1 MSSDNWILSIKHL
14 IWSRVLQECFLED
27 GADENEQAAS
37 DKKSSKDKKSAIGQV
52 NSEANLMF
60 KLSHKVPY
68 KTVFKGKFLYYYFR
82 SLRIIGIIL

>member
-1 MSSDNWILSIKHL
+1 VDHALSIKHL

-27 GADENEQAAS
+27 GADEKEQATS
-37 DKKSSKDKKSAIGQV
+37 EKKSSKDKKSANGQV

-68 KTVFKGKFLYYYFR
+68 KTVFKGNFY
-82 SLRIIGIIL
+82 IILFAV